1 MMCIGISDIMAIV
14 QVFLGIFAIV
24 VAWFIPRKIEWTQLY
39 SQLLSDYYKSE
50 FGAAVMGLVFFFYK
64 DCERDVKNI
73 KNEYVKRF
81 KETFENQIDK
91 KQSGNE
97 YKIPNEQNL
106 HYQRRLL
113 TQFYYQ
119 LDLCSRSF
127 FIGKRKIQKDFTSK
141 EASLLKIL
149 YFMNEATSSPEIFMD
164 ISTDE
169 QIPKRTKDINEYIK
183 HLYDVLKT
191 SKSYVR

>member
-1 MMCIGISDIMAIV
+1 MCIESSDIMAIA
-14 QVFLGIFAIV
+14 QVFLGILAIV
-24 VAWFIPRKIEWTQLY
+24 VAWFIPRKIEWAQLY

-64 DCERDVKNI
+64 DCKRDVKNI
-73 KNEYVKRF
+73 KNEYVNRF
-81 KETFENQIDK
+81 KETFENQIDE

>member
-24 VAWFIPRKIEWTQLY
+24 VAWFIPRKIEWAQLY

>member
-1 MMCIGISDIMAIV
+1 MCIEISDIMAIA
-14 QVFLGIFAIV
+14 QVFLGILAIV
-24 VAWFIPRKIEWTQLY
+24 VAWFIPRKIEWAQLY

-50 FGAAVMGLVFFFYK
+50 FGAAVMGLVFFFYE
-64 DCERDVKNI
+64 DCKRDVKNI
-73 KNEYVKRF
+73 KNEYVNRF
-81 KETFENQIDK
+81 KETFENQIDE

-191 SKSYVR
+191 SKPYVR

>member
-1 MMCIGISDIMAIV
+1 MMCIESSDIMAIA
-14 QVFLGIFAIV
+14 QVFLGILAIV
-24 VAWFIPRKIEWTQLY
+24 VAWFIPRKIEWAQLY

-64 DCERDVKNI
+64 DCKRDVKNI
-73 KNEYVKRF
+73 KNEYVNRF
-81 KETFENQIDK
+81 KETFENQIDE

>member
-1 MMCIGISDIMAIV
+1 MCIEISDIMAIA
-14 QVFLGIFAIV
+14 QVFLGILAIV
-24 VAWFIPRKIEWTQLY
+24 VAWFIPRKIEWAQLY

-64 DCERDVKNI
+64 DCKRDVKNI
-73 KNEYVKRF
+73 KNEYVNRF
-81 KETFENQIDK
+81 KETFENQIDE

>member
-1 MMCIGISDIMAIV
+1 MCIESSDIMAIA
-14 QVFLGIFAIV
+14 QVFIGILAIV
-24 VAWFIPRKIEWTQLY
+24 VAWFIPRKIEWAQLY

-64 DCERDVKNI
+64 DCKRDVKNI
-73 KNEYVKRF
+73 KNEYVNRF
-81 KETFENQIDK
+81 KETFENQIDE